1 MPPDDGTDASQSATT
16 PVADPSQAESTSAS
30 EEGAAGGGEAAE
42 PTVESLQSQL
52 AELTTRVETDKAQ
65 ADKAVSAK
73 QSEYDTLIAAHNKE
87 LRDVE
92 IKRLAEA
99 KAERRAELVQLAE
112 DEGGTPLAARVI
124 ADQAAETAA
133 ETETAAREQGQ
144 TSGSND
150 ATANLWQELRNS
162 PPFKEK
168 SNEWIAERY
177 AKATADANGGQ
188 PSIPQMSTVMVEA
201 LMAETTAGG
210 DLDARLKA
218 LENGDVGERV
228 RQASSPESPPSSR
241 PTTNDDQFLLD
252 YGDQKSDDHE
262 RARKLLEAREAVNL
276 K

>member
-1 MPPDDGTDASQSATT
+1 MPPDDGTDASQSAAA

-30 EEGAAGGGEAAE
+30 EEGAASDGEAKE
-42 PTVESLQSQL
+42 PTVESLQSQV
-52 AELTTRVETDKAQ
+52 AELSTRVETAEATSK
-65 ADKAVSAK
+65 KEVSAK

-112 DEGGTPLAARVI
+112 DEGGTPLATRVI
-124 ADQAAETAA
+124 ADQAAEESA
-133 ETETAAREQGQ
+133 ETEAAAREAGQ
-144 TSGSND
+144 TSGTND
-150 ATANLWQELRNS
+150 TTANLWQELRNS

-177 AKATADANGGQ
+177 AKATADAGGGQ

-228 RQASSPESPPSSR
+228 RQASGPESPPSSQ
-241 PTTNDDQFLLD
+241 PTTDDDQFLLD
-252 YGDQKSDDHE
+252 YGDQKNSDHE